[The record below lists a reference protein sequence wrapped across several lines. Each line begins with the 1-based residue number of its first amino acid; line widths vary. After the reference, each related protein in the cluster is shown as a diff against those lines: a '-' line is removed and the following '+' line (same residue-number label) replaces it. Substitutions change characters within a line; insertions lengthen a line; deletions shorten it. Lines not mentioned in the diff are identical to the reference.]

1 MGYSDSERAR
11 LLTRQKSAMYSSSL
25 RPQAP
30 LRSLPGR
37 GSRVTLLIYV
47 SRFAQSRSSSEQA
60 LKRALRT
67 QLQGCIDCMLPTR
80 KPNPRHVLHPGAASA
95 NVSDRVQSI
104 FVLFLG
110 KNPER

>member
-37 GSRVTLLIYV
+37 GSKVTLLIYF
-47 SRFAQSRSSSEQA
+47 SRFAHSRNRSKHA
-60 LKRALRT
+60 LKIALST
-67 QLQGCIDCMLPTR
+67 QLQGCIDCLRPTR
-80 KPNPRHVLHPGAASA
+80 KPSPRHVLHPGAASA